1 MTDPVQKAPPAKP
14 KAGGKFFALVDEI
27 AASERRLDAVAEPL
41 LAEMAE
47 TERLATQAV
56 EARRAQNK
64 AAQDYIKKMR
74 SATDEL
80 SDGNGGPPLDGL
92 PPPVS
97 DLKQS

>member
-1 MTDPVQKAPPAKP
+1 MTDPVQNPPPAKP
-14 KAGGKFFALVDEI
+14 KAGGKFFALIDEI
-27 AASERRLDAVAEPL
+27 AASERRLDAAAEPL

-64 AAQDYIKKMR
+64 AAQDYILRMR
-74 SATDEL
+74 GAAEEL
-80 SDGNGGPPLDGL
+80 SGDNGGPPLDGL